1 MEHAIHL
8 AARHFIEGIN
18 PTPIAV
24 LRHRKTLRQKQLGTA
39 ILSDDED
46 YVFEDKNMQVN
57 DEETIEDLDDEQIGA
72 VDFEPGDVVGKALG
86 FVTQVRK
93 SSDARAYLRSL
104 CEKEDG
110 VPAIELATWVRTRWA
125 SLYHF
130 FGVMLQLR
138 PVSLSF

>member
-8 AARHFIEGIN
+8 AARHFVEGIN
-18 PTPIAV
+18 PTPITV
-24 LRHRKTLRQKQLGTA
+24 LRRQKALRQKQLGIA
-39 ILSDDED
+39 VLYDDED
-46 YVFEDKNMQVN
+46 YGFEDKNMQVN
-57 DEETIEDLDDEQIGA
+57 EETIEDLEDGQNSVG
-72 VDFEPGDVVGKALG
+72 DFEPGDVVGKALG

-138 PVSLSF
+138 LVSLSL